1 MGRLCPGR
9 RQETTQGERVSKL
22 RHSSCTMNNA
32 PASDGPILMAWYS
45 MSTSPI
51 GKVVYG
57 EFRDIENDRDIP
69 ENRGVAE
76 PEAILTH
83 LPLLFGTI
91 MRPLSKERA
100 SNTRESPH

>member
-1 MGRLCPGR
+1 M
-9 RQETTQGERVSKL
+9 
-22 RHSSCTMNNA
+22 
-32 PASDGPILMAWYS
+32 
-45 MSTSPI
+45 
-51 GKVVYG
+51 YG

-69 ENRGVAE
+69 ENQGVAE